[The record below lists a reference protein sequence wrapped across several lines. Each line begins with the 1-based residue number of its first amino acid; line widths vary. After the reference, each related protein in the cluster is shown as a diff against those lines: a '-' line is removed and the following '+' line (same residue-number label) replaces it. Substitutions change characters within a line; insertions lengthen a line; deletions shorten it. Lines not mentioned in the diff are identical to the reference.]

1 MITNYQ
7 KVKSFPTPESIWFEQ
22 SVFYEAPKGPF
33 FLNHKKERFF
43 PLSHRCGS
51 GVRFWKYSLIHI
63 ISLSREWDPNWL
75 SNCFLLLTFQ

>member
-33 FLNHKKERFF
+33 FLNHKKERFSLF
-43 PLSHRCGS
+43 LIDVVQES
-51 GVRFWKYSLIHI
+51 GFG
-63 ISLSREWDPNWL
+63 N
-75 SNCFLLLTFQ
+75 TA